1 MSIDRR
7 TFLQG
12 TTASL
17 ALSSTLPTR
26 SHAQS
31 LRKVTFTQAWLPDG
45 SNMFIYAAKNK
56 GYFRKRGIDL
66 EISRGFGSVAAT
78 QAIGSGKF
86 EFGLAAAV
94 AGIQQSVKGLE
105 IVQLGTVHYD
115 STMGVV
121 VLADSPIK
129 TPKDLEGRKLGSTV
143 TSGEYPLL
151 PLFFNNSGV
160 DASKVQRVQLDA
172 QVRNR
177 ALITKEV
184 DAISAFAGSSI
195 PSLAA
200 QGIETRFLP
209 YSKHGIVAYGLSLMT
224 QPKMLAQDPAL
235 CQAIVDASLEGL
247 VLSLRNPDEAIE
259 AVVGELKEV
268 AMTAS
273 GRDQLRIGSGMY
285 NVTTLAPDA
294 KRNGI
299 GWQDPEVMKRQAD
312 IVMNFLA
319 EKGDK
324 PPAMDK
330 LYTNRFVGGVKL
342 SDADWTA
349 AEQRSAQYRKLIG

>member
-1 MSIDRR
+1 MSFHRR
-7 TFLQG
+7 DFLKA
-12 TTASL
+12 TTAAAL
-17 ALSSTLPTR
+17 ALALPSR
-26 SHAQS
+26 IHAQT

-78 QAIGSGKF
+78 QAIGAGKF
-86 EFGLAAAV
+86 DFGMAAAV
-94 AGIQQSVKGLE
+94 AGIQQTTKGLD

-115 STMGVV
+115 STMGVA
-121 VLADSPIK
+121 VLADSPIR

-151 PLFFNNSGV
+151 PLFFKNSGV
-160 DASKVQRVQLDA
+160 DASTVQRVQLDA

-200 QGIETRFLP
+200 QGIETRFVP

-224 QPKMLAQDPAL
+224 QPKTLAQDPAL
-235 CQAIVDASLEGL
+235 CQAIVDASMEGL
-247 VLSLRNPDEAIE
+247 VLALRNPDEAIE
-259 AVVGELKEV
+259 ATVGELKEV

-273 GRDQLRIGSGMY
+273 GRDQLRIGFGMY
-285 NVTTLAPDA
+285 ALTTLAPEA

-299 GWQDPEVMKRQAD
+299 GWQDPEVMKRQED
-312 IVMNFLA
+312 IVMNYLA
-319 EKGDK
+319 EKTDK
-324 PPAMDK
+324 RPDLDK

-349 AEQRSAQYRKLIG
+349 AEQRFAQYRKLIG